1 MSETVQRDCCSAAA
15 DTKKPLAT
23 IEQTI
28 ERAIGLCATIEGT
41 EVVPVTQAVGRTAA
55 FDVISYLELPL
66 RDHSAVDG
74 YALGGT
80 GTGPFRIVGRTTA
93 GETAA
98 KRLSSGQALR
108 IMTGAPVP
116 PGTEAVVM
124 QEHVTVSGDQV
135 TAGFSVPAG
144 DNIRCRGED
153 VSSMDTLVRA
163 GARIDPRHV
172 AILAASGYQGL
183 EVRRK
188 LRVALLSTGN
198 ELRDP
203 GVGMGPGSIFDTNR
217 PMLQAL
223 LAEERIDITDL
234 GIKPDKRDVISDCL
248 AEAARHH
255 DLIITS
261 GGVSVGEEDHIKPAI
276 LDAGGH
282 IESWC
287 MAIKPGKPI
296 TLGRLDKAVFLGL
309 PGNPLACFVD
319 FLLVGR
325 PLMDSLEGRP
335 TAFPSARNARAGFS
349 WERRPGRREFFPA
362 TVVGVSD
369 EGLPVIEKIGRAGS
383 ARLMP
388 LIEADGLGAVDS
400 TCGSVEPGSGLQ
412 FFPFKSQM
420 KL

>member
-1 MSETVQRDCCSAAA
+1 
-15 DTKKPLAT
+15 
-23 IEQTI
+23 
-28 ERAIGLCATIEGT
+28 
-41 EVVPVTQAVGRTAA
+41 
-55 FDVISYLELPL
+55 
-66 RDHSAVDG
+66 
-74 YALGGT
+74 
-80 GTGPFRIVGRTTA
+80 
-93 GETAA
+93 
-98 KRLSSGQALR
+98 
-108 IMTGAPVP
+108 
-116 PGTEAVVM
+116 M
-124 QEHVTVSGDQV
+124 QEHATVSGDQV
-135 TAGFSVPAG
+135 TAGFAVPAG

-234 GIKPDKRDVISDCL
+234 GIKPDKRDVISACL
-248 AEAARHH
+248 AEAAQHH

-276 LDAGGH
+276 LDAGGR
-282 IESWC
+282 IESWS

-296 TLGRLDKAVFLGL
+296 TLGRIGKAAYLGL

-325 PLMDSLEGRP
+325 PMIETLEGRL
-335 TAFPSARNARAGFS
+335 AFMPSPQNAIAAFS
-349 WERRPGRREFFPA
+349 WERRAGRREFFPA
-362 TVVGVSD
+362 TVVDMSD

-388 LIEADGLGAVDS
+388 LIQADGLGVVESDIN
-400 TCGSVEPGSGLQ
+400 SVEPGTHLK
-412 FFPFKSQM
+412 FFPFRTQM
-420 KL
+420 ML

>member
-1 MSETVQRDCCSAAA
+1 MSETVQTDCCSAAA

-28 ERAIGLCATIEGT
+28 ERAIGLCAPVEGT
-41 EVVPVTQAVGRTAA
+41 EVVSLAQAVGRTAA

-116 PGTEAVVM
+116 PDTEAVVM
-124 QEHVTVSGDQV
+124 QEHATVSGDQV
-135 TAGFSVPAG
+135 TADFAVPAG

-223 LAEERIDITDL
+223 LAEEQIDITDL
-234 GIKPDKRDVISDCL
+234 GIKPDKRDVISACL
-248 AEAARHH
+248 AEAAEHH

-276 LDAGGH
+276 LDAGGR
-282 IESWC
+282 IESWS
-287 MAIKPGKPI
+287 MSIKPGKPI
-296 TLGRLDKAVFLGL
+296 TLGRLGNAAYLGL

-325 PLMDSLEGRP
+325 PMIETLEGRL
-335 TAFPSARNARAGFS
+335 AFMPSPQNAIAAFS
-349 WERRPGRREFFPA
+349 WERRAGRREFFPA
-362 TVVGVSD
+362 TVVDMSD

-388 LIEADGLGAVDS
+388 LIEADGLGVVES
-400 TCGSVEPGSGLQ
+400 EINSVEPGTRLK
-412 FFPFKSQM
+412 FFPFRTQM
-420 KL
+420 ML